1 MILSIVLSA
10 QPASFSALA
19 YQGDLEENLR
29 RIQSFGYSGVELA
42 VRDPGNLDVPN
53 LEKWVTDLN
62 LSVTAIGTGQAYS
75 EDGLSFTDKDEN
87 IRKKAINR
95 MKNQIRFAGNFGAM
109 VIIGLIRGNPDKTI
123 EEEQIRD
130 WLFEALDACAMEDRN
145 VKLVLE
151 PCNRYESD
159 LINNVDEGLEIIREL
174 GHKNVGLLL
183 DTFHMNIEEA
193 SICDSVI
200 KAADHLLHFHIA
212 DSNRWYP
219 GAGHLDF
226 QSIFQT
232 LKTIEY
238 HGPVSAEILPF
249 PDPDTA
255 ARQALNNIRP
265 FL

>member
-1 MILSIVLSA
+1 LILSIVLSA

-19 YQGDLEENLR
+19 YQGDLEENLQ

-42 VRDPGNLDVPN
+42 VRDPGNLDVPSLKRWLTN
-53 LEKWVTDLN
+53 LD

-75 EDGLSFTDKDEN
+75 EDGLSFTDQDES
-87 IRKKAINR
+87 IRKKSINR
-95 MKNQIRFAGNFGAM
+95 IKNQIRFAGNFGAM
-109 VIIGLIRGNPDKTI
+109 VIIGLIRGNPDKRI
-123 EEEQIRD
+123 GKERIQN
-130 WLFEALDACAMEDRN
+130 WLLEAIDACALEDKS

-151 PCNRYESD
+151 PCNRYETD

-193 SICDSVI
+193 SIHDSI
-200 KAADHLLHFHIA
+200 MKAADHLLHFHIA

-226 QSIFQT
+226 QAIFKT

-255 ARQALNNIRP
+255 ARQVLNNIRP